1 MTVGKKKPAKGA
13 FNGSFKGSL
22 KGRDEVFDASPD
34 AGDKGDS
41 SSSAKVKG
49 KAAGFMQKY
58 TNTLKASFDEMD
70 SDEQE
75 AMITKFCY
83 VISIGIAMVALSC
96 FYTILPPLI
105 RILALPI
112 VLTGAWFVGSKVV
125 APAMIERFRK

>member
-1 MTVGKKKPAKGA
+1 MSVGKKKPAKGA
-13 FNGSFKGSL
+13 FNGAFNGAL

-34 AGDKGDS
+34 AGDKADS
-41 SSSAKVKG
+41 ASKVKG
-49 KAAGFMQKY
+49 KAAGFLQKY
-58 TNTLKASFDEMD
+58 TNTLKASFDEMN

-75 AMITKFCY
+75 ALITRFCY
-83 VISIGIAMVALSC
+83 VISIGIAMVGLSC

-112 VLTGAWFVGSKVV
+112 VLTAAWFVGSKVV

>member
-1 MTVGKKKPAKGA
+1 MSVGKKKPAKGA
-13 FNGSFKGSL
+13 FNGAFNGAL

-34 AGDKGDS
+34 AGDKVDS
-41 SSSAKVKG
+41 PSKVKG
-49 KAAGFMQKY
+49 KAAGFFQKY
-58 TNTLKASFDEMD
+58 TNTLKASFDDMN

-75 AMITKFCY
+75 ALITRFCY

-96 FYTILPPLI
+96 FYTILPPLV

-112 VLTGAWFVGSKVV
+112 VLAAAWFVGSKVV